1 MTTAVS
7 SPYIRLRIQRLVH
20 FLRHQHFIFICS
32 FIIVVLILIAL
43 LSPWFTRDPL
53 SANPF
58 VRLKPPSSEYL
69 FGTDGL
75 GRDVFARTVQ
85 GTRVS
90 LVVGFSAAILAT
102 CVGLIIGMLTGYI
115 RIIDFLLMRV
125 MDALMAIP
133 GVLMAIALMTLFGS
147 SVTNVIIAISIP
159 EIPGIAR
166 LVRSIVLSL
175 REQAYIK
182 AAECI
187 GTRLHKILLRHILP
201 NILAPLIVQ
210 ASYVFAGA
218 VISEAI
224 LSFLGA
230 GTPPEVPSW
239 GNMVAE
245 GRLTFL
251 VAPWVIFFPSAFL
264 ALLVFIINILGDALR
279 DTLDPRLAKE
289 LV

>member
-1 MTTAVS
+1 MNSKITPS
-7 SPYIRLRIQRLVH
+7 RLWFRIRRLAS
-20 FLRHQHFIFICS
+20 FLREQP
-32 FIIVVLILIAL
+32 LILVCSLMIVAFIVMAM

-53 SANPF
+53 TANPQ
-58 VRLKPPSSEYL
+58 VRLTPPGTEYF

-75 GRDVFARTVQ
+75 GRDVFARTVH

-90 LVVGFSAAILAT
+90 LVVGFGATVLAAFAG
-102 CVGLIIGMLTGYI
+102 VIIGMLTGYI
-115 RIIDFLLMRV
+115 RLVDFLLMRV

-133 GVLMAIALMTLFGS
+133 GVLMAIALMTLFGAS
-147 SVTNVIIAISIP
+147 ITNVIIAISIP

-175 REQAYIK
+175 REQTYVK

-187 GTRLHKILLRHILP
+187 GTRLPRILQRHILP
-201 NILAPLIVQ
+201 NIVAPLIVQ

-230 GTPPEVPSW
+230 GTPPEVASW

-245 GRLTFL
+245 GRLMFL

-264 ALLVFIINILGDALR
+264 SALVFIINILGDALR
-279 DTLDPRLAKE
+279 DKLDPRLAKE
-289 LV
+289 LG

>member
-1 MTTAVS
+1 MNSVINPS
-7 SPYIRLRIQRLVH
+7 HLKLRIRRLAA
-20 FLRHQHFIFICS
+20 FLRVQP
-32 FIIVVLILIAL
+32 LILICSSMIAVFIMVAL
-43 LSPWFTRDPL
+43 LSPWFTRDPIM
-53 SANPF
+53 ANPL
-58 VRLKPPSSEYL
+58 VRLTPPGTEYF

-90 LVVGFSAAILAT
+90 LVVGFGVTILAT
-102 CVGLIIGMLTGYI
+102 LAGVVIGMLTGYF
-115 RIIDFLLMRV
+115 RFVDFWLMRV

-133 GVLMAIALMTLFGS
+133 GVLMAIALMTLFGAS
-147 SVTNVIIAISIP
+147 ITNVIIAISIP

-175 REQAYIK
+175 REQAYVK

-187 GTRLHKILLRHILP
+187 GTRLHGIMLRHILP
-201 NILAPLIVQ
+201 NIVAPLIVQ

-230 GTPPEVPSW
+230 GTPPEVASW

-245 GRLTFL
+245 GRLMFL

-264 ALLVFIINILGDALR
+264 SAMVFIINILGDALR

-289 LV
+289 LG

>member
-1 MTTAVS
+1 MNSVINPS
-7 SPYIRLRIQRLVH
+7 HLKLRIRRLVA
-20 FLRHQHFIFICS
+20 FLRVQP
-32 FIIVVLILIAL
+32 LILICSSMIAVFIMVAL
-43 LSPWFTRDPL
+43 LSPWFTRDPIM
-53 SANPF
+53 ANPLG
-58 VRLKPPSSEYL
+58 RLTPPGTEYF

-90 LVVGFSAAILAT
+90 LVVGFGVTILAT
-102 CVGLIIGMLTGYI
+102 LAGVVIGMLTGYF
-115 RIIDFLLMRV
+115 RFVDFWLMRV

-133 GVLMAIALMTLFGS
+133 GVLMAIALMTLFGAS
-147 SVTNVIIAISIP
+147 ITNVIIAISIP

-175 REQAYIK
+175 REQAYVK

-187 GTRLHKILLRHILP
+187 GTRLHGIMLRHILP
-201 NILAPLIVQ
+201 NIVAPLIVQ

-230 GTPPEVPSW
+230 GTPPEVASW

-245 GRLTFL
+245 GRLMFL

-264 ALLVFIINILGDALR
+264 SAMVFIINILGDALR

-289 LV
+289 LG